1 MDVMFGSTSVM
12 QDIRK
17 RIELIAA
24 TDVAVLLQGESGTGK
39 ELCAQL
45 IHALSPRAK
54 YPYVKVSCPVIPN
67 ALIETELFG
76 YERGAFNGALSE
88 KRGRVEQAHKG
99 TLVLDEVGSLD
110 LTVQGKILQL
120 LEDGTF
126 TRVGGH
132 ETLGIFT
139 HIISIANGDLS
150 RQVAEGSFRLEL
162 LYRINA
168 VTISLP
174 SLRQRKVDLP
184 RLVEYFAQ
192 KHANEFQVAPRTVS
206 KDLLQLMLAY
216 DWPGNIRQLDNLM
229 RSYTVIG
236 DESLVVQELAP
247 TSTGRDKVSAE
258 IDVTKP
264 LSLKQITKSATK
276 DLERQIILKVL
287 QANSWNRQKTA
298 KWLQISYRSLL
309 YKLAEVGI
317 NHPETTEGHEESPL
331 QEVVRPAPV
340 EIRRLKP
347 SLLETTIQLP
357 VRA

>member
-1 MDVMFGSTSVM
+1 M

-67 ALIETELFG
+67 SLIETELFG

-132 ETLGIFT
+132 ETLSIFT
-139 HIISIANGDLS
+139 HVISIANGDLS

-192 KHANEFQVAPRTVS
+192 KHANEFHVAPRTIS

-236 DESLVVQELAP
+236 DESLVVQELGP

-317 NHPETTEGHEESPL
+317 NHPEATEGHEESPVE
-331 QEVVRPAPV
+331 QAVRPASV
-340 EIRRLKP
+340 ELRRLKP